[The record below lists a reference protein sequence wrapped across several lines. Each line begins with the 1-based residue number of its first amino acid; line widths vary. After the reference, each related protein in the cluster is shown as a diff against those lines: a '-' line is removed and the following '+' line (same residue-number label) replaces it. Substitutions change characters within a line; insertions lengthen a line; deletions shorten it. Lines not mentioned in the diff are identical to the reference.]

1 MKYSLAALSTLLLLA
16 PRSFGQPAGA
26 PPIRIAVIPKG
37 TTHVFWKSIEAGA
50 QAAGKELG
58 VAIVWKGPLKENDRA
73 QQIAIVE
80 RMVNEGVSGIVLAP
94 LDFDALARPV
104 SLAADKKIPVVIF
117 DSALRGTPGKDY
129 VSYVATNNGKGG
141 TLGGERL
148 SALIGGKGKAVLL
161 RYQVGSASTMEREEG
176 FLSAI
181 AKTPGIILLVNNR
194 FAGATSGE
202 AKTAAM
208 NMIDKLKEADGI
220 FCPNESSTFGML
232 LALRQTNL
240 AGKVRFVG
248 FDTSPPLVEALEKGE
263 IDALV
268 AQNPV
273 RMGHDAVVALVTH
286 IRGGK
291 VEPVVDTGVRLIT
304 RENLNDPDVKLL
316 LGRP

>member
-1 MKYSLAALSTLLLLA
+1 MKSPLPAVSTLLVFTSL
-16 PRSFGQPAGA
+16 SFAQPAG
-26 PPIRIAVIPKG
+26 PPPLRIAVIPKG

-58 VAIVWKGPLKENDRA
+58 VEIAWKGPLKENDRA

-80 RMVNEGVSGIVLAP
+80 RMINEGVAGIVLAP

-104 SLAADKKIPVVIF
+104 SLAAQKKIPVVIF
-117 DSALRGTPGKDY
+117 DSALRGTPGKDF
-129 VSYVATNNGKGG
+129 VSYVATNNSKGG
-141 TLGGERL
+141 TLGGEHL
-148 SALIGGKGKAVLL
+148 TTLISGKGRVVLL

-181 AKTPGIILLVNNR
+181 AKAPGITVVVNNR

-248 FDTSPPLVEALEKGE
+248 FDTSPPLVEGLAQGE

-286 IRGGK
+286 LRGGK
-291 VEPVVDTGVRLIT
+291 VESVVDTGVRLIT